1 MESAGVLVAL
11 RAEPQVFENGTSLMK
26 PLHMMVGICT
36 ALLLSLSVY
45 EYDTRRHLDNLIN
58 DLKSGANQQAS
69 ALNASKAE
77 LQQSLKGLDNS
88 LDDLRARQ
96 LTIERMMV
104 GLQDAMSVLAF
115 SLGQKSDPRS
125 IILGDLDTYESLDA
139 NWKSFRD
146 VSGRAAMPCSVA
158 GRTAVIIILG
168 QSNSANHGLAR
179 TTSKHA
185 VDNFNLYDG
194 RCYHATD
201 PLLGAS
207 GDGGNFATRLGDLL
221 IEEGPFDHVIIA
233 PIGMGGTRVD
243 QWAKEGMFS
252 RRIAALIRRLY
263 EAGLSPNF
271 ILWHQGEGESG
282 VGDIEGRQ
290 YRKNLLEVVQT
301 FRQYGIGAPFFVALA
316 TRCGG
321 GHPNA
326 KNIRDGQRST
336 ANGVLGIYLGP
347 DTDALG
353 SEYRDPQGCHFTEQ
367 GLVAHAGL
375 WARAIM
381 TYEASRGPVAGPLSR

>member
-1 MESAGVLVAL
+1 
-11 RAEPQVFENGTSLMK
+11 MK
-26 PLHMMVGICT
+26 PLHLTVGICIGF
-36 ALLLSLSVY
+36 LLFLSIY
-45 EYDTRRHLDNLIN
+45 EFDTRRHVDNLIN
-58 DLKSGANQQAS
+58 DLKSGISQQAS
-69 ALNASKAE
+69 ALNASNSE
-77 LQQSLKGLDNS
+77 LQQSIKALDNSVRSSIGELRNEFAS
-88 LDDLRARQ
+88 LDDLRTRQ

-125 IILGDLDTYESLDA
+125 IILGDLDSYESLDA

-158 GRTAVIIILG
+158 GRTAVIIVLG

-179 TTSKHA
+179 TTSKHS

-221 IEEGPFDHVIIA
+221 IEGGPFDHVIIA

-243 QWAKEGMFS
+243 QWAKEGMFN

-282 VGDIEGRQ
+282 VGDIGGRQ

-301 FRQYGIGAPFFVALA
+301 FRQFGIGAPFFVALA

-347 DTDALG
+347 DTDELG
-353 SEYRDPQGCHFTEQ
+353 SEYRDPEGCHFTEQ
-367 GLVAHAGL
+367 GLAAHAEL

-381 TYEASRGPVAGPLSR
+381 TYEASRQPVAGPLSR

>member
-1 MESAGVLVAL
+1 
-11 RAEPQVFENGTSLMK
+11 MK
-26 PLHMMVGICT
+26 PLHLMVGICIG
-36 ALLLSLSVY
+36 LLLSLSVY
-45 EYDTRRHLDNLIN
+45 EYDTRRHLDNLVN
-58 DLKSGANQQAS
+58 DLKSGINQQAS

-77 LQQSLKGLDNS
+77 LEQSIGELQRASKAELRQSIGELRNDFAS

-96 LTIERMMV
+96 LTIERMVV

-125 IILGDLDTYESLDA
+125 IILGDLDSYESLDA

-158 GRTAVIIILG
+158 VRTAVIILLG

-179 TTSKHA
+179 TTSKHS

-194 RCYHATD
+194 RCYHASD

-207 GDGGNFATRLGDLL
+207 GEGGNFATRLGDLL
-221 IEEGPFDHVIIA
+221 IEEGQFDHVIIA

-243 QWAKEGMFS
+243 QWAKEGMFN

-263 EAGLSPNF
+263 DAGLSPNF

-282 VGDIEGRQ
+282 VGDIGGRQ

-316 TRCGG
+316 TRCGSG
-321 GHPNA
+321 QHPNA
-326 KNIRDGQRST
+326 RNIRDGQRST
-336 ANGVLGIYLGP
+336 ANGVIGIYLGP

-353 SEYRDPQGCHFTEQ
+353 SAYRDPEGCHFTEQ
-367 GLVAHAGL
+367 GLAAHAEL

-381 TYEASRGPVAGPLSR
+381 TYQASRGPVAGPLSR

>member
-1 MESAGVLVAL
+1 
-11 RAEPQVFENGTSLMK
+11 MK
-26 PLHMMVGICT
+26 PLHVMIGICIG
-36 ALLLSLSVY
+36 LLLSLGIY
-45 EYDTRRHLDNLIN
+45 EYDTRRHVDNLIN
-58 DLKSGANQQAS
+58 DLKSGVNQQAS

-77 LQQSLKGLDNS
+77 LQQSIDQQASALNASKAELQQSIKELRNVFAS
-88 LDDLRARQ
+88 HDDLRARQ
-96 LTIERMMV
+96 LTIERMVV

-115 SLGQKSDPRS
+115 SVGQKSDPRS
-125 IILGDLDTYESLDA
+125 IILGDLDSYESLDA

-146 VSGRAAMPCSVA
+146 VSGRAAMPCSAA
-158 GRTAVIIILG
+158 GRTAVIVLLG
-168 QSNSANHGLAR
+168 QSNSANHGSAR
-179 TTSKHA
+179 TTSKHS

-233 PIGMGGTRVD
+233 PIGMGGTRVH
-243 QWAKEGMFS
+243 QWAKEGMFN

-282 VGDIEGRQ
+282 IGDIGGRQ

-321 GHPNA
+321 SHPNA
-326 KNIRDGQRST
+326 KNIRDGQRSA

-353 SEYRDPQGCHFTEQ
+353 SEYRDPEECHFAEQ
-367 GLVAHAGL
+367 GLAAHAEL

-381 TYEASRGPVAGPLSR
+381 TYEASRGPVAGPFSR

>member
-1 MESAGVLVAL
+1 
-11 RAEPQVFENGTSLMK
+11 MK
-26 PLHMMVGICT
+26 PLHLMVGICIS
-36 ALLLSLSVY
+36 LLFALSVY
-45 EYDTRRHLDNLIN
+45 EYDTRRHLDNLVN
-58 DLKSGANQQAS
+58 DLKSVVNQQAS

-77 LQQSLKGLDNS
+77 LQESVKGLDNSVRHSIGELRNDFAS

-96 LTIERMMV
+96 LTIERMIV
-104 GLQDAMSVLAF
+104 GLQDAMSGQAF
-115 SLGQKSDPRS
+115 SLGQKSDPGS
-125 IILGDLDTYESLDA
+125 IILGDLDSYESLDA

-146 VSGRAAMPCSVA
+146 VSGRAAMRCSAA
-158 GRTAVIIILG
+158 GRTAVIILLG
-168 QSNSANHGLAR
+168 QSNSANHGLTR
-179 TTSKHA
+179 VTSKHS

-207 GDGGNFATRLGDLL
+207 GDRGNFATRLGDLL

-243 QWAKEGMFS
+243 QWAKEGMFN

-263 EAGLSPNF
+263 DAGLSPNF

-282 VGDIEGRQ
+282 IGDIGGRQ

-321 GHPNA
+321 GGHPYA

-347 DTDALG
+347 DTDSLD
-353 SEYRDPQGCHFTEQ
+353 SDYRDPEGCHFTEQ
-367 GLVAHAGL
+367 GLAAHAEL
-375 WARAIM
+375 WARAIL
-381 TYEASRGPVAGPLSR
+381 TYQASRGPVAGPLSR